1 MPKASRR
8 LVYLT
13 DIDGLR
19 ALAVLAVVLFH
30 LQIPAF
36 TGGFVGVDIFFV
48 VSGFLI
54 SGLIRDQIK
63 TDSFYFS
70 AFYLRRVNRLLPAVL
85 ATTVMTTIVASFV
98 VQPDA
103 FGALALS
110 AAAGVLS
117 AANILFY
124 FESGYWDA
132 SAELK
137 PLLHLWSLGVE
148 EQFYLFWPAF
158 IVFLTTARPGV
169 YRSGLVAIFLMSLA
183 ICIGYTRIDST
194 ASFYLLPFRIWQFAL
209 GAIALEIWRNDFL
222 TEFSRQVLRSFGLAL
237 CGISMVAFSEDTL
250 FPGWPALIPST
261 GAALVLI
268 SAHETSGN
276 IWLSNAL
283 ARKLGQLSYSLYL
296 VHWPP
301 IVLYRHYSLTDPTP
315 GVTVGLAAI
324 MLVLTLLLHYGIE
337 KKFYRRG
344 HYGNKSWR
352 GLAGYTLGSSMLL
365 AVLLFGMSQNPDR
378 FISREVL
385 LSAEV
390 IQNYQYRRFDLTR
403 KGCRIDQLGA
413 SERCPIPETGAVLF
427 LGNSHEVDGYNMVA
441 GALGKSRHR
450 PLVLFGST
458 NGCRDLSV
466 ERSWIHS
473 EEPAC
478 QLRISALQK
487 SLELVDWHTVI
498 YSARRP
504 YGGNKEPL
512 VTTLETIHQ
521 QQPDAQIVVI
531 EDYLSTR
538 RACAS
543 LINEF
548 ESTKACAKPL
558 HIAGLPGFIEEPA
571 PFKERVA
578 AITDHKVVKVELLCG
593 ENLPDSCPTQT
604 PLGHP
609 MSMDEHHLTL
619 EFAQWTGEQLA
630 VKNPL
635 WLQALRYGQE

>member
-1 MPKASRR
+1 
-8 LVYLT
+8 
-13 DIDGLR
+13 
-19 ALAVLAVVLFH
+19 
-30 LQIPAF
+30 
-36 TGGFVGVDIFFV
+36 
-48 VSGFLI
+48 
-54 SGLIRDQIK
+54 
-63 TDSFYFS
+63 
-70 AFYLRRVNRLLPAVL
+70 
-85 ATTVMTTIVASFV
+85 
-98 VQPDA
+98 
-103 FGALALS
+103 
-110 AAAGVLS
+110 
-117 AANILFY
+117 
-124 FESGYWDA
+124 
-132 SAELK
+132 
-137 PLLHLWSLGVE
+137 
-148 EQFYLFWPAF
+148 
-158 IVFLTTARPGV
+158 
-169 YRSGLVAIFLMSLA
+169 MSLA

-268 SAHETSGN
+268 SAHETSGS

-337 KKFYRRG
+337 QKFYRRG
-344 HYGNKSWR
+344 HYANKSWR
-352 GLAGYTLGSSMLL
+352 GLAGYTVGSSMLL
-365 AVLLFGMSQNPDR
+365 AVLLFGISQNPDR

-390 IQNYQYRRFDLTR
+390 IQGYQSRRFDLTR

-466 ERSWIHS
+466 ERNWIHS

-478 QLRISALQK
+478 QLRISALRN

-571 PFKERVA
+571 PFKERLA
-578 AITDHKVVKVELLCG
+578 AITDHKVSKVALLCG
-593 ENLPDSCPTQT
+593 KYLPDSCPTQT

-630 VKNPL
+630 MKNPL
-635 WLQALRYGQE
+635 WLQALRYRQE